1 MRYTNTN
8 IIIAHNNINNTI
20 AGIIISRK
28 NDDEDDE
35 EDEDDEDKSDSEED
49 EETDTDTDADAD
61 DDDCEEDEAPEN
73 EDLLLSNMPVTPSE
87 S

>member
-20 AGIIISRK
+20 EGIIISRK

-35 EDEDDEDKSDSEED
+35 EDEDKSDSEED
-49 EETDTDTDADAD
+49 EDAVTDADAD

-73 EDLLLSNMPVTPSE
+73 ADLLLSNMPVTPSE

>member
-35 EDEDDEDKSDSEED
+35 EDEDKSDSEED
-49 EETDTDTDADAD
+49 EDAVTDADADAD
-61 DDDCEEDEAPEN
+61 DDDCDCEEDEAPEN
-73 EDLLLSNMPVTPSE
+73 ADLLLSNMPVTPSE